1 MLIGIDLDSVL
12 ADLMIPLNDFHNDRY
27 GTRLVTEDYVD
38 YNLAR
43 FWNCSRVE
51 AMERV
56 YDFYDSPLM
65 DTIPLIPGSIE
76 GINYLRQHHQLIVIT
91 SRPDSTE
98 TSTTKWIN
106 RYFPNTFSRVI
117 LSNQF
122 SKYQVKAKTKGMI
135 GKELGIEAMIDD
147 HIEYIQDCDSYGIQ
161 SYLFKAPWNQD
172 KEIPP
177 HIIFLRGWHEVPD
190 YF

>member
-43 FWNCSRVE
+43 FWNCSRAE

-65 DTIPLIPGSIE
+65 ETIPLIPGSIE

-91 SRPDSTE
+91 SRPDSTQA
-98 TSTTKWIN
+98 STTKWIN
-106 RYFPNTFSRVI
+106 RYFPDTFSKII

-147 HIEYIQDCDSYGIQ
+147 HIEYVQDCADHGIQ
-161 SYLFKAPWNQD
+161 TYLFEAPWN
-172 KEIPP
+172 KYKAVSNS
-177 HIIFLRGWHEVPD
+177 IIRMRDWSEVSD